1 MYDRQHGCGK
11 MKSHNGFSTGNKD
24 EYRIVNA
31 DPVTALNTI
40 KASNYGDHN
49 LVVYPCV
56 GQFEEFYVECCKDSL
71 LERSEIFIIVTYYQ
85 RVSAVRKKLHLS
97 GIDAVRYENEGTLVI
112 LDSETAYQQNLE
124 ESAKYN
130 IIILTTMLTKQVRA
144 RDKKGITL
152 LSDLGTFILNNRIA
166 DLLSHELSMPSR
178 FDSNIR
184 PLCFYHN
191 DDFNV
196 LREEEKRRICSH
208 HLNNLIVC

>member
-1 MYDRQHGCGK
+1 

-49 LVVYPCV
+49 LVVYPCM

-71 LERSEIFIIVTYYQ
+71 LERSEIFVLVTYYQ

-97 GIDAVRYENEGTLVI
+97 GIDTARYENDGTLVI
-112 LDSETAYQQNLE
+112 LDSETAYQTNLE

-178 FDSNIR
+178 FDSNVR

-191 DDFNV
+191 DDFDV

>member
-1 MYDRQHGCGK
+1 

-31 DPVTALNTI
+31 DPLTALNTI
-40 KASNYGDHN
+40 KASKYGDHN
-49 LVVYPCV
+49 LVVYPCM
-56 GQFEEFYVECCKDSL
+56 GQFEEFYVKCCKDSL
-71 LERSEIFIIVTYYQ
+71 LERSEIFILVTYYQ
-85 RVSAVRKKLHLS
+85 QVSAVRKKLHLS
-97 GIDAVRYENEGTLVI
+97 GIDTVRYENEGTLVI
-112 LDSETAYQQNLE
+112 LDSETAYQPNLE

-130 IIILTTMLTKQVRA
+130 IIILTTLLTKQVRA
-144 RDKKGITL
+144 LDKKGITL
-152 LSDLGTFILNNRIA
+152 LSDLGIFILNNRIA
-166 DLLSHELSMPSR
+166 DLLSHELSMPTR

-208 HLNNLIVC
+208 HLNNLIVT

>member
-1 MYDRQHGCGK
+1 

-49 LVVYPCV
+49 LVVYPCM

-71 LERSEIFIIVTYYQ
+71 LERSEIFILVTYYQ
-85 RVSAVRKKLHLS
+85 QVSTVRKKLHLS

-112 LDSETAYQQNLE
+112 LDSETAYQRNLE
-124 ESAKYN
+124 ESTKYN

-166 DLLSHELSMPSR
+166 DLLSHELSMPTR

-208 HLNNLIVC
+208 HLNNLIVT

>member
-1 MYDRQHGCGK
+1 
-11 MKSHNGFSTGNKD
+11 MKIHNGFSTANND

-49 LVVYPCV
+49 LVVYPCI
-56 GQFEEFYVECCKDSL
+56 GQFEEFYIECCKDFL
-71 LERSEIFIIVTYYQ
+71 LERSEIFILVTYYQ
-85 RVSAVRKKLHLS
+85 QVSAVRKKLHLS
-97 GIDAVRYENEGTLVI
+97 GIDAARYENEGTLVI
-112 LDSETAYQQNLE
+112 LDSEMAYQRNLE

-152 LSDLGTFILNNRIA
+152 VSDLGTFILNNRIA
-166 DLLSHELSMPSR
+166 DLLSHELSMPST
-178 FDSNIR
+178 FNSNIR

-208 HLNNLIVC
+208 HLNSLIVC

>member
-1 MYDRQHGCGK
+1 

-49 LVVYPCV
+49 LVVYPCM

-71 LERSEIFIIVTYYQ
+71 LERSEIFILVTYYKQ
-85 RVSAVRKKLHLS
+85 VSTVRKKLHLS
-97 GIDAVRYENEGTLVI
+97 GIDAVRYENEGMLVI
-112 LDSETAYQQNLE
+112 LDSETAYQPNLE

-144 RDKKGITL
+144 LDKKGITL

-166 DLLSHELSMPSR
+166 DLLSHELSMPTR

-208 HLNNLIVC
+208 HLNNLIVT

>member
-1 MYDRQHGCGK
+1 

-49 LVVYPCV
+49 LVVYPCM

-71 LERSEIFIIVTYYQ
+71 LERSEIFILVTYYQ
-85 RVSAVRKKLHLS
+85 QVSAVRKKLHLS

-112 LDSETAYQQNLE
+112 LDSETAYQPNLE

-144 RDKKGITL
+144 LDKKGITL

-166 DLLSHELSMPSR
+166 DLLSHELSMPTR

-208 HLNNLIVC
+208 HLNNLIVT

>member
-1 MYDRQHGCGK
+1 

-40 KASNYGDHN
+40 KAANYGDHN
-49 LVVYPCV
+49 LVVYPCM

-71 LERSEIFIIVTYYQ
+71 LERSEIFILVTYYQ
-85 RVSAVRKKLHLS
+85 QVSAVRKKLHLS
-97 GIDAVRYENEGTLVI
+97 GIDAARYENEGTLVI
-112 LDSETAYQQNLE
+112 LDSETAYQQNLK
-124 ESAKYN
+124 ESAEYN

-178 FDSNIR
+178 FDSKIR

-196 LREEEKRRICSH
+196 LGEEEKRRICSH

>member
-1 MYDRQHGCGK
+1 
-11 MKSHNGFSTGNKD
+11 MKIHNGFSTGNND

-49 LVVYPCV
+49 LVVYPCI
-56 GQFEEFYVECCKDSL
+56 GQFEEFYIECCKDSL
-71 LERSEIFIIVTYYQ
+71 LERSEIFILVTYYQ
-85 RVSAVRKKLHLS
+85 QVSAVRKKLQLS
-97 GIDAVRYENEGTLVI
+97 GIDAARYENEGTLVI
-112 LDSETAYQQNLE
+112 LDSETAYQTNLE
-124 ESAKYN
+124 ESTKYN
-130 IIILTTMLTKQVRA
+130 IMILTTMLTKQVRA

-166 DLLSHELSMPSR
+166 DLLSHELSMPTR
-178 FDSNIR
+178 FKSNIR